1 MRSDLRRLSGLTLS
15 LFLAGGLA
23 LAQGSAP
30 TPQDL
35 EALNYYVSNG
45 DSRAA
50 DAELRRLRAQ
60 FPDWDVPSDLTT
72 LGQQR
77 SPAAEIDRIYRQI
90 AAGDLTEARQ
100 AMDET
105 SRNFPGWTPPPEMER
120 LLATA
125 EAQAAFDAA
134 ASAGNAGAAIE
145 IARRTPAILRC
156 DRVNNAWR
164 LAELQAAAGQKAA
177 ALQSYRGV
185 IASCSGLSEV
195 TATLEKAEAVAS
207 DAELVE
213 LFRLANAQLPGS
225 GPALKALET
234 RLRAGRGDTAPE
246 ASAPAAAATGGAKRT
261 PGRTAVAEA
270 DLPAAGRRGARAL
283 RAWRAAAEGR
293 GCPRSARRRN
303 AATGGAAPAS
313 PAAPPAPTCSTSGPG
328 ASIISTGRSRRW
340 RLSSL
345 PPRGASGRRSR
356 GTRASERRSRCWR

>member
-1 MRSDLRRLSGLTLS
+1 
-15 LFLAGGLA
+15 
-23 LAQGSAP
+23 
-30 TPQDL
+30 
-35 EALNYYVSNG
+35 
-45 DSRAA
+45 
-50 DAELRRLRAQ
+50 
-60 FPDWDVPSDLTT
+60 
-72 LGQQR
+72 GQQR

-164 LAELQAAAGQKAA
+164 LAELQAAAGQKPA

-225 GPALKALET
+225 GPALKALE
-234 RLRAGRGDTAPE
+234 
-246 ASAPAAAATGGAKRT
+246 
-261 PGRTAVAEA
+261 
-270 DLPAAGRRGARAL
+270 
-283 RAWRAAAEGR
+283 
-293 GCPRSARRRN
+293 
-303 AATGGAAPAS
+303 
-313 PAAPPAPTCSTSGPG
+313 
-328 ASIISTGRSRRW
+328 
-340 RLSSL
+340 
-345 PPRGASGRRSR
+345 
-356 GTRASERRSRCWR
+356 